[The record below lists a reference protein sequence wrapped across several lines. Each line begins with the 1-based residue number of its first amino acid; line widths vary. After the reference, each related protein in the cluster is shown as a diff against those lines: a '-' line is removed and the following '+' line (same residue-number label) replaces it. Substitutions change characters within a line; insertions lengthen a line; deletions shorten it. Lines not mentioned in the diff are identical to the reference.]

1 MTTTTLK
8 QLLAAQ
14 ADLEANT
21 LHRGLSTTERVTV
34 LATLHRLAEQAGDLA
49 FGLGPEE
56 LTAEEQERADR
67 LARELLAEARAV
79 EAGER

>member
-21 LHRGLSTTERVTV
+21 LHRGLSTTERETV
-34 LATLHRLAEQAGDLA
+34 LATLHHLAEQAGDLA

-56 LTAEEQERADR
+56 LDEEDEARADR
-67 LARELLAEARAV
+67 LARELLAEAAAV